1 MGNPD
6 ARCPAQSVLNSNA
19 SAKELDVEPSL
30 TTRRFRRE
38 NVRFERTMTTMMVR
52 ISRDATMEN
61 EQKREFSAISVFS
74 CTRATILRI
83 VEGTGPT
90 VRNGPWTSRWAEES
104 ARREFRIVPDA
115 RCNFLLFSFV
125 YLCTR
130 RNLYSLKSRRIVSKT
145 LWDADRD
152 DVYGLMN

>member
-1 MGNPD
+1 MSRPISIKFQCVCKGTGCRALVDNAPISTWKRAFRTHND
-6 ARCPAQSVLNSNA
+6 YNDGSN
-19 SAKELDVEPSL
+19 
-30 TTRRFRRE
+30 
-38 NVRFERTMTTMMVR
+38 
-52 ISRDATMEN
+52 ISRRHN
-61 EQKREFSAISVFS
+61 GKRAEKQGNTEFSAISVFS

-125 YLCTR
+125 YLCSR

-152 DVYGLMN
+152 DVYGLMNW